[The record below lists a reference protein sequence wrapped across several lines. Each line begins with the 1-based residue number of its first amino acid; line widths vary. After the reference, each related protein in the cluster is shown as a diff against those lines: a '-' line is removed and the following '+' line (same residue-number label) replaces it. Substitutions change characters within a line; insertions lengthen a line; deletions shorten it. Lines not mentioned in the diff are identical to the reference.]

1 MYLVTGCTGFI
12 GSHLI
17 KKLILEGCNVCGID
31 NIDYHSSDSL
41 NYYRLK
47 DLEYF
52 VKQTKNRGKFFFYKI
67 DIKDNDLLNNLF
79 KEKKFKKVIHL
90 AALTGVRSS
99 TENAKS
105 YLENNILGFYNVINL
120 CKLYD
125 VEHFIYAS
133 SSSVYNNLNNKL
145 SKESNKTDK
154 LFSIYSCTKKTNEL
168 IAHTY
173 NKLYN
178 LKSTGLRFFS
188 VYGPFGR
195 FDMSYFK
202 FTNSIYH
209 NKPLLLSNK
218 GTNMRDFT
226 YIDDVTHAIKE
237 IVIKKIKKDFE
248 IYNLGSGNP
257 VSIIKIIKKLE
268 LIIGK
273 QAKISYVD
281 SFIEDALITAADT
294 KLIQADY
301 RVKFNTTIDNGLIK
315 FVEWFKYYQDV
326 RFNKHT
332 F

>member
-17 KKLILEGCNVCGID
+17 KKLILDGCNVCGID
-31 NIDYHSSDSL
+31 NIDYHSDDSL

-52 VKQTKNRGKFFFYKI
+52 VKQTKNKGKFFFYKI
-67 DIKDNDLLNNLF
+67 DIKDNNLLNNLF

-120 CKLYD
+120 CKLFD
-125 VEHFIYAS
+125 IEHFIYAS
-133 SSSVYNNLNNKL
+133 SSSVYNNINNKL
-145 SKESNKTDK
+145 SKEKNKTDK

-173 NKLYN
+173 NKLYK

-188 VYGPFGR
+188 VYGPLGR
-195 FDMSYFK
+195 TDMSYFK

-218 GTNMRDFT
+218 GINMRDFT
-226 YIDDVTHAIKE
+226 YIDDITHAIKE
-237 IVIKKIKKDFE
+237 IVIKKIKKNYE

-257 VSIIKIIKKLE
+257 ISIIKIVKKLE
-268 LIIGK
+268 LLIGK
-273 QAKISYVD
+273 KAKISYVD
-281 SFIEDALITAADT
+281 SFLEDALITAADT
-294 KLIQADY
+294 KLIQDDY
-301 RVKFNTTIDNGLIK
+301 GVQFNTTIEYGLSE
-315 FVEWFKYYQDV
+315 FVEWYKNYQNA
-326 RFNKHT
+326 RSNKFT

>member
-17 KKLILEGCNVCGID
+17 KKLILDGCDVCGID
-31 NIDYHSSDSL
+31 NIDYHSGDSL
-41 NYYRLK
+41 NYHRLK

-52 VKQTKNRGKFFFYKI
+52 LKQTTNRGKFFFYKI

-120 CKLYD
+120 CKLFD
-125 VEHFIYAS
+125 IEHFIYAS
-133 SSSVYNNLNNKL
+133 SSSVYNNINNKL
-145 SKESNKTDK
+145 SKEKNKTDK

-173 NKLYN
+173 NKLYK

-195 FDMSYFK
+195 TDMSYFK

-209 NKPLLLSNK
+209 NKPLFLSNK
-218 GTNMRDFT
+218 GINMRDFT
-226 YIDDVTHAIKE
+226 YIDDITHAIKE
-237 IVIKKIKKDFE
+237 IVIKKIKKNYE

-257 VSIIKIIKKLE
+257 ISIIKIVKKLE
-268 LIIGK
+268 LLIGK
-273 QAKISYVD
+273 KAKISYVD
-281 SFIEDALITAADT
+281 SFLEDALITAADT

-301 RVKFNTTIDNGLIK
+301 GVQFNTTIEYGLSE
-315 FVEWFKYYQDV
+315 FVEWYKNYQNA
-326 RFNKHT
+326 RSNKFT

>member
-17 KKLILEGCNVCGID
+17 KKLILDGCNVCGID
-31 NIDYHSSDSL
+31 NIDYHSDDSL

-52 VKQTKNRGKFFFYKI
+52 VKQTKNKGKFFFYKI

-79 KEKKFKKVIHL
+79 KAKKFKKVIHL

-120 CKLYD
+120 CKLFD
-125 VEHFIYAS
+125 IEHFIYAS

-145 SKESNKTDK
+145 SKEKNKTDK
-154 LFSIYSCTKKTNEL
+154 LFSMYSCTKKTNEL

-173 NKLYN
+173 NKLYK

-195 FDMSYFK
+195 TDMSYFK

-218 GTNMRDFT
+218 GINMRDFT
-226 YIDDVTHAIKE
+226 YIDDITHAIKE
-237 IVIKKIKKDFE
+237 IVIKKIKKNYE

-257 VSIIKIIKKLE
+257 ISIIKIVKKLE
-268 LIIGK
+268 LLIGK
-273 QAKISYVD
+273 KAKISYVD
-281 SFIEDALITAADT
+281 SFLEDALITAADT

-301 RVKFNTTIDNGLIK
+301 GVQFNTTIDYGLSE
-315 FVEWFKYYQDV
+315 FVEWYKNYQNA
-326 RFNKHT
+326 RSNKFT

>member
-52 VKQTKNRGKFFFYKI
+52 VKQTKNREKFFFYKI

-133 SSSVYNNLNNKL
+133 SSSVYNNLNNKF
-145 SKESNKTDK
+145 SKEKNKTDK

-173 NKLYN
+173 NKLYD

-237 IVIKKIKKDFE
+237 IVIKKIKNNYE

-257 VSIIKIIKKLE
+257 ISIIKIVKKLE
-268 LIIGK
+268 LLIGK
-273 QAKISYVD
+273 KAKISYVD
-281 SFIEDALITAADT
+281 SFLEDALITAADT

-301 RVKFNTTIDNGLIK
+301 GVQFNTTIDNGLSK
-315 FVEWFKYYQDV
+315 FVEWYKNYQNA
-326 RFNKHT
+326 RSNKFT

>member
-31 NIDYHSSDSL
+31 NIDSLSSDSL

-47 DLEYF
+47 DLEEF
-52 VKQTKNRGKFFFYKI
+52 VKQTENNGKFFFYKI
-67 DIKDNDLLNNLF
+67 DIKDNDRLNNLF

-120 CKLYD
+120 CKVFD

-133 SSSVYNNLNNKL
+133 SSSVYNNLDNKL
-145 SKESNKTDK
+145 SKENNKTDK

-168 IAHTY
+168 IAYTY
-173 NKLYN
+173 NKLYA

-195 FDMSYFK
+195 NDMSYFK
-202 FTNSIYH
+202 FTDAIYN
-209 NKPLLLSNK
+209 NKILHLSNK
-218 GTNMRDFT
+218 GINMRDFT
-226 YIDDVTHAIKE
+226 YIDDVSDAIKE
-237 IVIKKIKKDFE
+237 IVVKNIKKDFE

-273 QAKISYVD
+273 QAKISYMD

-332 F
+332 S

>member
-17 KKLILEGCNVCGID
+17 KKLILDGCNVCGID
-31 NIDYHSSDSL
+31 NIDYHSDDSL

-52 VKQTKNRGKFFFYKI
+52 VKQTKNKGKFFFYKI

-79 KEKKFKKVIHL
+79 KAKKFKKVIHL

-120 CKLYD
+120 CKLFD
-125 VEHFIYAS
+125 IEHFIYAS
-133 SSSVYNNLNNKL
+133 SSSVYNNINNKL
-145 SKESNKTDK
+145 SKEKNKTDK

-173 NKLYN
+173 NKLYK

-195 FDMSYFK
+195 TDMSYFK

-218 GTNMRDFT
+218 GINMRDFT
-226 YIDDVTHAIKE
+226 YIDDITHAIKE
-237 IVIKKIKKDFE
+237 IVIKKIKKNYE

-257 VSIIKIIKKLE
+257 ISIIKIVKKLE
-268 LIIGK
+268 LLIGK
-273 QAKISYVD
+273 KAKISYVD
-281 SFIEDALITAADT
+281 SFLEDALITAADT

-301 RVKFNTTIDNGLIK
+301 GVQFNTTIDYGLSE
-315 FVEWFKYYQDV
+315 FVEWYKNYQNA
-326 RFNKHT
+326 RSNKFT